1 MPKSKIALSRSR
13 DIPFEKL
20 VLSQSNVRRVK
31 AGVAIEELA
40 EDIARRTLIQSL
52 SVRPVLDEA
61 GEETG
66 LFEVPAGGRR
76 FRALELLVKQ
86 KRLAK
91 DAPIPC
97 VIRTEGIAEEDSLA
111 ENVQR
116 APLHPLDQ
124 FRAFQAMR
132 EKGMGEE
139 AIAAAFFVTS
149 AVVRQRLRL
158 ASVSPRLLDV
168 YAEDG
173 MTLEQLMAFT
183 VVTDHERQE
192 QVWEAMQRGYSRDGY
207 VIRRMLTEGA
217 VRASDKRA
225 LYVGLAAYEEAG
237 GTILRDLFQP
247 DDGGWLQDPALL
259 DLLVAE
265 KLREDVA
272 SIEAEGWHWV
282 EAAPDMPYGRHY
294 GMRQIRGDRRD
305 LTDEELA
312 RRDQLVDDMA
322 DIEATYVDAELPEE
336 VDQRYE
342 ALTAELGAL
351 DNPPLTYRPE
361 DIALAGVFVS
371 IDSAGSL
378 RVDRGYVRPENEPQP
393 KPEPVEVQAQS
404 GGPAVEPSSANPEA
418 TQPEEDEGLRPIP
431 DRLVAELTAIRT
443 VALREVLGQHA
454 SVAFDIA
461 LHAFCLRLFYH
472 YAQDS
477 CAELDVKSVV
487 LNAPGLADTAMAIAI
502 DDRHRGFADRLPD
515 DPQQLWEVLATLDW
529 QTRAGLF
536 AHCVAQSVNAV
547 VEPWSKRPRAIAHT
561 DSVAAAVGLNL
572 SPMWAPT
579 AENFFGRVTKA
590 RIIEAV
596 REARGE
602 TEAEALADLKKDAM
616 AERAEAL
623 LSGSSWLPEP
633 LRTPARA
640 PSAQT
645 DTAESEPAMESTE
658 GTADTDPGDHFAVAA
673 E

>member
-52 SVRPVLDEA
+52 SVRPVLNEA

-139 AIAAAFFVTS
+139 AIAAAFFVTP

-158 ASVSPRLLDV
+158 ASVSPQLLEV

-183 VVTDHERQE
+183 VVTDHERQQ
-192 QVWEAMQRGYSRDGY
+192 QVWEAVQRGYSRDGY

-225 LYVGLAAYEEAG
+225 LYVGIQAYEEAG

-247 DDGGWLQDPALL
+247 DGGGWLQDPALL

-265 KLREDVA
+265 KLREDTA
-272 SIEAEGWHWV
+272 SIEAEGWRWV

-294 GMRQIRGDRRD
+294 GMRQIRGDRRE

-312 RRDQLVDDMA
+312 RRDQLIDEMA

-336 VDQRYE
+336 IDQRYE
-342 ALTAELGAL
+342 ALTAELAAL
-351 DNPPLTYRPE
+351 DNPPLTYRPA

-371 IDSAGSL
+371 IGGDGRL
-378 RVDRGYVRPENEPQP
+378 RVDRGYVRPEEEPQP
-393 KPEPVEVQAQS
+393 KPVPVEESAQS
-404 GGPAVEPSSANPEA
+404 SGPAFAPPPSNPE
-418 TQPEEDEGLRPIP
+418 TIQPEEDEGLRPIP

-443 VALREVLGQHA
+443 VALREALGRHA
-454 SVAFDIA
+454 TVAFDVA
-461 LHAFCLRLFYH
+461 LHALCLRLFYH

-487 LNAPGLADTAMAIAI
+487 PNAPGLADAAMAIAI
-502 DDRHRGFADRLPD
+502 DERHRRFADLLPD
-515 DPQQLWEVLATLDW
+515 DPQQLWDVLTGLDW
-529 QTRAGLF
+529 QTRADLF

-547 VEPWSKRPRAIAHT
+547 VEPWSKRPRAIAHADRIAT
-561 DSVAAAVGLNL
+561 AVALDL
-572 SPMWAPT
+572 SSTWAPT
-579 AENFFGRVTKA
+579 AENFFGRVTKS
-590 RIIEAV
+590 RILEAV

-602 TEAEALADLKKDAM
+602 AEAEALADLKKDAM
-616 AERAEAL
+616 AERAEVL
-623 LSGSSWLPEP
+623 LSGSGWHPEP
-633 LRTPARA
+633 LRTPTPATI
-640 PSAQT
+640 AQT
-645 DTAESEPAMESTE
+645 ATTENEPAMEPSE